1 MAARGRESAVPSR
14 ASRGLGSPCG
24 GRGSRSHPSSWV
36 DASCPSDKWLLSW
49 SAAPG
54 GAGPR
59 AGGSVQVTPL
69 RERQRLLGRTG
80 VSVEPVA
87 AGAAV
92 ICSAHVLIQGSL

>member
-1 MAARGRESAVPSR
+1 MEAGVTLPAGWE
-14 ASRGLGSPCG
+14 
-24 GRGSRSHPSSWV
+24 
-36 DASCPSDKWLLSW
+36 ASCPSDKWLLSW

-54 GAGPR
+54 GAEPR

-69 RERQRLLGRTG
+69 QERERQRLLGRTG

-92 ICSAHVLIQGSL
+92 ICSVHVLIQGSL